1 MNILGIIAEF
11 NPLHTGHEYLIRHL
25 RRGTGADFCV
35 VVMSG
40 DYVQRGEPAFFSKF
54 LRTKAA
60 LLSGAD
66 LVLELPLSVS
76 TGSAEYFAEG
86 AVSLLNRLGCVT
98 HLGFGSESG
107 DIHAFLSAGKLLSE
121 VPACYDEFL
130 QKNLRSGMNFPKARY
145 EALSAC
151 LKMQRLQENGFSGQ
165 NIHAWNTADQKESA
179 SEDLIFLLS
188 LLDAPNN
195 ILGTEYCKAL
205 YKLRSSMIPV
215 TVKRLG
221 AGYHEE
227 LKNSPASV
235 SSHDFAFGLSESL
248 FASASELSG
257 SPQGYASD
265 SELPGFPQGYASD
278 SELPGSPQ
286 RYASASGLRKAFLHA
301 QNASSGDT
309 AVVSSLL
316 QNYIPIPCRSLYAE
330 ALQSKQ
336 YAVFDQFFLPL
347 YHILQYS
354 DVKTLAQCQDVT
366 EEFAERLKNL
376 FLPCSSVTELCDALK
391 SKNMTDARIRRC
403 LLHILLHVTKE
414 EVTAEKEQGLSL
426 YARILGFRRE
436 AEPLLSKIARR
447 TSIPLVSKP
456 ADASKNLS
464 PLALSQLKQTA
475 KASELYRAAVPGS
488 KPGSEYVQRIVLI

>member
-25 RRGTGADFCV
+25 RRETGADFCV

-40 DYVQRGEPAFFSKF
+40 DYVQRGEPAFFSKS

-66 LVLELPLSVS
+66 LILELPLSVS

-107 DIHAFLSAGKLLSE
+107 DIHAFLSAGKLFSE

-151 LKMQRLQENGFSGQ
+151 LAMQRSQENDFSGQ
-165 NIHAWNTADQKESA
+165 NILVQNAVNQKEAA
-179 SEDLIFLLS
+179 SEDLILPLENISGLLS

-195 ILGTEYCKAL
+195 ILGAEYCKAL
-205 YKLRSSMIPV
+205 YKLGSSMIPV

-227 LKNSPASV
+227 VKDSPASV
-235 SSHDFAFGLSESL
+235 SSHDFAPGLSE
-248 FASASELSG
+248 
-257 SPQGYASD
+257 P
-265 SELPGFPQGYASD
+265 P
-278 SELPGSPQ
+278 
-286 RYASASGLRKAFLHA
+286 YASASGLRKAFLHA

-316 QNYIPIPCRSLYAE
+316 ENYIPIPCRSLYAE

-354 DVKTLAQCQDVT
+354 DAETLAQCQDVT

-376 FLPCSSVTELCDALK
+376 YLPCSSVTELCDALK

-436 AEPLLSKIARR
+436 AEPLLSEIARR

-456 ADASKNLS
+456 ADASKSLS

-475 KASELYRAAVPGS
+475 KASELYRAAVPGN
-488 KPGSEYVQRIVLI
+488 KPESEYVQRIVLI